1 VDSKEDAF
9 FLKRDEEEFINL
21 KKTKDELSSIKKKK
35 VNNVFIK
42 NIIGRKIVKLTK
54 AKKNSDL

>member
-21 KKTKDELSSIKKKK
+21 KKTKDELSSIKKK